1 MWTQLWSGSRKSSLR
16 ACAKCRFRV
25 FSAGKCESALR
36 ALGMIFSGFEREK
49 KFILKMRE
57 GRLSSGFAVLY
68 FPEFGGKFFAVR
80 DCCFF
85 WQTNFEKARAVKC
98 KLGDARRFFVFPREL
113 AHPRGEFAQMG
124 RGIFRASG
132 ILDFARKKIFTARL
146 LKARAALYRAKRF
159 DVVAP
164 HVVRIRFCRCR

>member
-1 MWTQLWSGSRKSSLR
+1 
-16 ACAKCRFRV
+16 
-25 FSAGKCESALR
+25 
-36 ALGMIFSGFEREK
+36 
-49 KFILKMRE
+49 MRE
-57 GRLSSGFAVLY
+57 GRLSCGFAVLY
-68 FPEFGGKFFAVR
+68 FQEFGGKFFAVR

-113 AHPRGEFAQMG
+113 AHPRGNLRKWGGVFIEQVEFW
-124 RGIFRASG
+124 ISRA
-132 ILDFARKKIFTARL
+132 KKIFTARL